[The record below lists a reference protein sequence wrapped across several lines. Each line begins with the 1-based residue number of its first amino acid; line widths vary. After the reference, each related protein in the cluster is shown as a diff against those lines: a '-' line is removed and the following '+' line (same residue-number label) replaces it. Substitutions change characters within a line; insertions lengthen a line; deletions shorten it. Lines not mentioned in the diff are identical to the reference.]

1 MSVFL
6 NKVKVFNLPTGLE
19 AVRFGGIF
27 GGVVATSRENDKL
40 KSMIGLW
47 LQNCR
52 LIVHV
57 TGICSVGG
65 VRF

>member
-6 NKVKVFNLPTGLE
+6 NKVKVFQLTHWLGSCSFW
-19 AVRFGGIF
+19 RHFW
-27 GGVVATSRENDKL
+27 GVVATSRENDKL